1 MLIKPEDVKN
11 IKDNKITLVKKFLTL
26 EKNYDFN
33 FISNLLEKDNLE
45 VMQKSQYS
53 PLKNIYQI
61 RYANNSVQEFM
72 VFFDFLRKLFKYKLD
87 DKDGIDLFMSF
98 VTQTGTPHID
108 PEDVYIIGLE
118 GEVIYRTYGDD
129 NKDYKICKGDLI
141 YIPKGLKHRVIGLTH
156 RIIAS
161 VGFFER
167 GDK

>member
-61 RYANNSVQEFM
+61 ISY
-72 VFFDFLRKLFKYKLD
+72 
-87 DKDGIDLFMSF
+87 
-98 VTQTGTPHID
+98 
-108 PEDVYIIGLE
+108 
-118 GEVIYRTYGDD
+118 
-129 NKDYKICKGDLI
+129 
-141 YIPKGLKHRVIGLTH
+141 
-156 RIIAS
+156 
-161 VGFFER
+161 
-167 GDK
+167 